1 MNIGAFSFAIHQL
14 PSISAG
20 KLNQP
25 SNKGDSKFG
34 NIFSSMVA
42 NNTKE
47 VDVQRTAEVQELLEE
62 NSFEGVLELLG
73 ISYDEGL
80 FIVSQGEEE
89 KAVSIDEVLE
99 NLDNLLSLLNI
110 NREQLNEILQLIL
123 GQEVSINNLSDFI
136 QFINEQ
142 PQLSADIALTIL
154 GKDKDNQKVAVQ
166 LLQLMKLV
174 EIICKE
180 YSNSQQS
187 SLLLSENNNEFKL
200 QRKQPANIF
209 QTVDKVSENEQ
220 STKPISGVKAV
231 LQNVENLISI
241 EGTSSSGKFS
251 LEGFEQVVQQ
261 VKTTMEN
268 SASTLPN
275 TMLQPNS
282 ETKTVEGTSSSGKF
296 SLEGFEQVV
305 QQAKTRMENS
315 ASTLP
320 NTMLQPNS
328 ETKTVTITLPNTNQ
342 TSQAESLVKQIEAL
356 LQRSQMANTQG
367 TSKILIKL
375 HPENLGSIRI
385 ELVHREGAITAR
397 LLASTS
403 QAKELLDSQVHQL
416 KQAFVQQNIQLE
428 RIDILQSLQ
437 ESDLREQSFFNN
449 MFNGRERQEKEEQ
462 HSEEKQEEESKS
474 FKDYLIDEEV

>member
-1 MNIGAFSFAIHQL
+1 MLHDIQNYYQQRRIEVQILKVKGGETMNIGAFSFAINQL
-14 PSISAG
+14 PSISSG

-47 VDVQRTAEVQELLEE
+47 VDVQLTAEVQELLEE

-99 NLDNLLSLLNI
+99 NSDNLLSLLNI
-110 NREQLNEILQLIL
+110 NREQLNEILQLIF

-154 GKDKDNQKVAVQ
+154 GKDNDNQKVAVQ

-174 EIICKE
+174 EIIYKE
-180 YSNSQQS
+180 YSISQQS

-251 LEGFEQVVQQ
+251 LEGFEQLVQQ
-261 VKTTMEN
+261 AKTTMEN

-282 ETKTVEGTSSSGKF
+282 ETKI
-296 SLEGFEQVV
+296 
-305 QQAKTRMENS
+305 
-315 ASTLP
+315 
-320 NTMLQPNS
+320 
-328 ETKTVTITLPNTNQ
+328 VTITLPNTNQ

-449 MFNGRERQEKEEQ
+449 MFNGRERQEKEKQ